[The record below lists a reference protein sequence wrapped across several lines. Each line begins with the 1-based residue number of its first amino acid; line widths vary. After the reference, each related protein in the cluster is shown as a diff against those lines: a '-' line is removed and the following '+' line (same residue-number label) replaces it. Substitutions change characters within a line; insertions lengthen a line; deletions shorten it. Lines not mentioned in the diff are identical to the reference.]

1 MANKAKAAARAERA
15 AALLAEQKAKQ
26 RKRNI
31 VTAVSVAGV
40 LAVLVAAAIFIGT
53 LGGGGDD
60 EAGAFE
66 GPAAGQSDYG
76 MTVGDPEA
84 PHQLIVYE
92 DFLCPACGAFEQA
105 TNEDLEA
112 LAESGDVYIDYRPF
126 VLLSQFGDYSGRAA
140 QAFGVVL
147 EESGPEVA
155 KEFHDL
161 LFANQ
166 PEEGSESYPDSA
178 ALIDLAVEAG
188 ADEAAVTPGIE
199 AGEGDFSEGGTEE
212 AQDSGVSSTPTLV
225 VDGEFFEVQQSW
237 EELLT
242 ELRS

>member
-31 VTAVSVAGV
+31 VTAASVAGV
-40 LAVLVAAAIFIGT
+40 LAVLVVAAIFIGT
-53 LGGGGDD
+53 LGGDD
-60 EAGAFE
+60 EGGTFD

-92 DFLCPACGAFEQA
+92 DFLCPACGAFEQQ

-147 EESGPEVA
+147 EESGPGVA

-166 PEEGSESYPDSA
+166 PEEGAESYPDA
-178 ALIDLAVEAG
+178 PALIDLAVQAG

-212 AQDSGVSSTPTLV
+212 AQGSGVSSTPTLV
-225 VDGEFFEVQQSW
+225 LDGNFFEVQQSW

-242 ELRS
+242 EIRS